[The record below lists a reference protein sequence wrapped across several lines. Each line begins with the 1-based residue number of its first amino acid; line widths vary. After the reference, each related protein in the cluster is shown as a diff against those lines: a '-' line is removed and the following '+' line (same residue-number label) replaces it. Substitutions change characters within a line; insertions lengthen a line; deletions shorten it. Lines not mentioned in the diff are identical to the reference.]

1 MRARRRPNYWRRFFH
16 GVADQSYL
24 AERVA
29 SGETH
34 ARIGLPLRT
43 DFAGVNYAL
52 HLFCGQLKS
61 GSRETVSQM
70 IQSCN
75 KLLHMD
81 TALVVETYSRPQQ
94 QRSWSQA
101 LMEMSTPVSTI

>member
-1 MRARRRPNYWRRFFH
+1 MRCCPVWRRRWTGSTTGCRRCRSQTRGLPGPPRCAMRARGRPNYWRRFFH

-52 HLFCGQLKS
+52 HLFCGS
-61 GSRETVSQM
+61 
-70 IQSCN
+70 
-75 KLLHMD
+75 
-81 TALVVETYSRPQQ
+81 
-94 QRSWSQA
+94 
-101 LMEMSTPVSTI
+101 